1 LLSKCQRIQACTK
14 PGWIIKTKNMG
25 SQNNITL
32 IDIRG
37 RIHDPSFSLT
47 YEWAQQGSVCQLQA
61 FSAQCNVKKL
71 AYWAHSEVVK
81 KM

>member
-32 IDIRG
+32 IEIRG
-37 RIHDPSFSLT
+37 HIHNPSFSLT
-47 YEWAQQGSVCQLQA
+47 YEWTQQARACQFQA
-61 FSAQCNVKKL
+61 FQALCNVTL
-71 AYWAHSEVVK
+71 
-81 KM
+81 